1 MTEKII
7 EWRVSW
13 FEGIYKK
20 TKYYS
25 DDYKAI
31 KHHIQNLKKF
41 GIMLGG
47 AQLYF
52 RDKNFSKTY
61 VPVGGMDC
69 LLGLTYRANAL
80 GKSNEYWVNLIQKA
94 KTEVSQSEFVLE
106 SKVGF

>member
-1 MTEKII
+1 MSKERII

-13 FEGIYKK
+13 FEGVYKK
-20 TKYYS
+20 SKYYS

-31 KHHIQNLKKF
+31 RHHIQNLREF
-41 GIMLGG
+41 GVIMGG

-69 LLGLTYRANAL
+69 LLGLTYRPNAL
-80 GKSNEYWVNLIQKA
+80 GKPVNYWKGLIAKA
-94 KTEVSQSEFVLE
+94 KAETLQS
-106 SKVGF
+106 SSIPCNT